1 MKNLKIRMKIL
12 LGFAVVIALT
22 ALLGIININQM
33 RHINKNT
40 ESIASTWMTS
50 IYYIGQMN
58 VNVLDVRRYL
68 YRHVMTP
75 SKEDKQF
82 SEKKI
87 AELLVALT
95 DNETK
100 YKQLISSDEGLQ
112 LFNDYKKSWNEYLV
126 INEGILKASGENN
139 TEATM
144 ELMKTSRDSYESVL
158 SILDKSILLNN
169 KGGQAEYEV
178 SKKEYNTTV
187 IIIISI
193 LALVIALAIFIGLFI
208 SGTISRG
215 VKKVQEGA
223 QKLAIGDLTFDIEI
237 DSRDEIGLL
246 MADFKK
252 LKEAN
257 LMIVENAKR
266 VANGDLTVT
275 LSKRSENDEL
285 MIALSNM
292 VERLSEIVVRIFE
305 SAENVSI
312 GSGQLSST
320 SAEIAQG
327 ANEQASSAEEISSS
341 IEEMASTIQQNT
353 DNAVQT
359 DKVAKVTAEGIVE
372 VSSSSQKSLEAIRT
386 IAEKIKVIND
396 IAEKTDI
403 LAINAAIEAARAGE
417 HGKGFAVVAAEVRK
431 LAETSQK
438 AAIEINNISSSSLKV
453 TEVSGEQLKT
463 IIPDIQRTATL
474 VQEIAAASLEQ
485 NSGVNQITK
494 AIEQLSQVTQ
504 QNSAAAEEMSST
516 SEELSSQAETLKEII
531 SFFNTGKQVKRE
543 TAHEARNYRKPVLP
557 SSKKSVSKGINILE
571 NGFADND
578 FEKF

>member
-22 ALLGIININQM
+22 AILGIVNINQM
-33 RHINKNT
+33 KNINKNT
-40 ESIASTWMTS
+40 ESIASTWMPS
-50 IYYIGQMN
+50 IYYIGQMD

-68 YRHVMTP
+68 YRHIMTP
-75 SKEDKQF
+75 AQEDKLF

-87 AELLVALT
+87 AELQSTLSE
-95 DNETK
+95 NETN
-100 YKQLISSDEGLQ
+100 YKNLITTEEGMQ
-112 LFNDYKKSWNEYLV
+112 MYNDYKKAWSDYLV
-126 INEGILKASGENN
+126 INESIMKASRENN
-139 TEATM
+139 TEATQA
-144 ELMKTSRDSYESVL
+144 LMKSSLAPYDKVL
-158 SILDKSILLNN
+158 GILHNAILLNN
-169 KGGQAEYEV
+169 KGGQTEYDV
-178 SKKEYNTTV
+178 SKKEYKTSVV
-187 IIIISI
+187 IIVSI
-193 LALVIALAIFIGLFI
+193 LVLVITLAVLIGLFI
-208 SGTISRG
+208 SGTISKG
-215 VKKVQEGA
+215 VKKVQDGA
-223 QKLAIGDLTFDIEI
+223 QKLAVGDLTFDIEI

-257 LMIVENAKR
+257 LMIVENAKK

-275 LSKRSENDEL
+275 LTRRSDNDEL

-292 VERLSEIVVRIFE
+292 VDRLSEIVVRIFE
-305 SAENVSI
+305 SAENVAI

-359 DKVAKVTAEGIVE
+359 DKVAKVTAEGIIE
-372 VSSSSQKSLEAIRT
+372 VSNSSQKSLEAIRT

-543 TAHEARNYRKPVLP
+543 TPALSRNYKKPVYASP
-557 SSKKSVSKGINILE
+557 KKAASKGINIFD
-571 NGFADND
+571 NSPDND
-578 FEKF
+578 FENF

>member
-22 ALLGIININQM
+22 ASLGIANIYQM
-33 RHINKNT
+33 RSINKNT
-40 ESIASTWMTS
+40 ESIASKWMPS
-50 IYYIGQMN
+50 IYYIGQMD

-68 YRHVMTP
+68 YRHVLTP
-75 SKEDKQF
+75 SLDDKLF

-87 AELLVALT
+87 SELLVALSE
-95 DNETK
+95 NEAK
-100 YKQLISSDEGLQ
+100 YKQLITTDEGMQ
-112 LFNDYKKSWNEYLV
+112 LFNDYKKSWTEYLA
-126 INEGILKASGENN
+126 INENIMKVSRQNDNEG
-139 TEATM
+139 TM
-144 ELMKTSRDSYESVL
+144 ALMKSSLESYDKVL
-158 SILDKSILLNN
+158 SILGQAVLLNN
-169 KGGQAEYEV
+169 KGGQEEYAI
-178 SKKEYNTTV
+178 SKAEYNTSV
-187 IIIISI
+187 VVIISI
-193 LALVIALAIFIGLFI
+193 LALVIALGVLIGLFI
-208 SGTISRG
+208 SGTISKG

-237 DSRDEIGLL
+237 NSRDEIGML
-246 MADFKK
+246 MTDFKK
-252 LKEAN
+252 LKETN
-257 LMIVENAKR
+257 LEIVENAKK
-266 VANGDLTVT
+266 VANGDLTVK

-292 VERLSEIVVRIFE
+292 VDRLSEIVVRIFE
-305 SAENVSI
+305 SAENVAI

-341 IEEMASTIQQNT
+341 IEEMGSTIQQNT

-359 DKVAKVTAEGIVE
+359 DKVAKVTAEGIIE
-372 VSSSSQKSLEAIRT
+372 VSNSSQKSLEAIRT

-543 TAHEARNYRKPVLP
+543 ISSAPRNYKRPIYATP
-557 SSKKSVSKGINILE
+557 KKAASKGINILE
-571 NGFADND
+571 NEDHD
-578 FEKF
+578 FENF